1 MKWRYLFVSL
11 GILSLLLVTSLIVL
25 SRPQS
30 TDSGPRAFVINQ
42 GESIVDVSSRLGK
55 NHFIKSPLVFVF
67 WATLTG
73 QKNNI
78 KAGKFEISPA
88 WDVKTII
95 SKLTSG
101 GSTDYWFKIIPGQR
115 LEEFAKDNLLS
126 VANGK
131 EGYLFPDSYLI
142 PEYFTPEEIVAM
154 ISKNFDQKIKSLNI
168 NIQDLSEVVT
178 LASLLEREA
187 KTKIDKQKVASVIIN
202 RLKIGMALQVDAAVQ
217 YGRDTITKPTKYWL
231 PLTKSDLQID
241 SPFNTYQNRGLPPS
255 PICNPGLDSL
265 YAAQTP
271 IPSNNLFYISGS
283 DGLMHFAVTLAD
295 HNQNIAKYLK

>member
-1 MKWRYLFVSL
+1 MKWRYLLVSFGL
-11 GILSLLLVTSLIVL
+11 ILIIAISVVFYLSSPFSSDSSLK
-25 SRPQS
+25 
-30 TDSGPRAFVINQ
+30 AFVINQ
-42 GESIVDVSSRLGK
+42 GESVVDISNRLGK
-55 NHFIKSPLVFVF
+55 NRFIKSPLIFIF
-67 WATLTG
+67 WSALSG

-78 KAGKFEISPA
+78 KAGKFEIASS

-115 LEEFAKDNLLS
+115 LEEFTKDNLVPATS
-126 VANGK
+126 GK

-168 NIQDLSEVVT
+168 KSQDLSEIVT

-187 KTKIDKQKVASVIIN
+187 KTKIDKQKVAAVLIN
-202 RLKIGMALQVDAAVQ
+202 RLKIDMALQVDAAVQ

-231 PLTKSDLQID
+231 PLSKTDLQID

-265 YAAQTP
+265 FAAQSP
-271 IPSNNLFYISGS
+271 ISSENLYYISGH
-283 DGLMHFAVTLAD
+283 DGLMHFAATLVD
-295 HNQNIAKYLK
+295 HNANIAKYLK